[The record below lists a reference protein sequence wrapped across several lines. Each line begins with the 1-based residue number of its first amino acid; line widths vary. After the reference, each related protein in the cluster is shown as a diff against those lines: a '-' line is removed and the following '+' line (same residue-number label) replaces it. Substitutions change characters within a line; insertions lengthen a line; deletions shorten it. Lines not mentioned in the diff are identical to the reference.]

1 MNKEDLK
8 QELYD
13 LSDGEMMEVNGFL
26 ILKVGC
32 CYDFRVFKK
41 DVRCYQVSD
50 DKVGLDETLELVL
63 KS

>member
-13 LSDGEMMEVNGFL
+13 LSAGEMIEANGYL
-26 ILKVGC
+26 ILRVGV
-32 CYDFRVFKK
+32 CYEFRVFKK
-41 DVRCYQVSD
+41 EVRCYQVSD
-50 DKVGLDETLELVL
+50 DEVGLDETLELVL